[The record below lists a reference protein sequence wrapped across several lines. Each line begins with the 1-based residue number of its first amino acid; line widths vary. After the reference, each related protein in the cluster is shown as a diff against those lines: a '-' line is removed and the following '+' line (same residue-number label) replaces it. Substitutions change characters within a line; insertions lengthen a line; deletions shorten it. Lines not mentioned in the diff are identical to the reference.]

1 MRGWR
6 GAGILLNEMVGEA
19 ALGLQH
25 LSRDLGGVRCEPCTQ
40 GESPRW
46 RKEQPAHRIRG
57 RNAWSE
63 GQRRTRGGWQPGS
76 RRLAREILRAHGS
89 GRGWA
94 HHGRPGWSDLFI
106 PCSTRFSPYS
116 GPPSSLLGLGSHCL
130 QAALLGAPAGLTPGP
145 FLCVCRTCDNTS
157 LALLEVG
164 GQAAPA
170 PVMDIQAGRGEVG
183 RSSGGLSFAGL
194 PDLCK

>member
-1 MRGWR
+1 MNRVLRERVPGGGKNSR
-6 GAGILLNEMVGEA
+6 RTGSEAGPP
-19 ALGLQH
+19 
-25 LSRDLGGVRCEPCTQ
+25 GVRGREGLGVGGARVSQASTGDSP
-40 GESPRW
+40 SPR
-46 RKEQPAHRIRG
+46 
-57 RNAWSE
+57 
-63 GQRRTRGGWQPGS
+63 
-76 RRLAREILRAHGS
+76 S

-145 FLCVCRTCDNTS
+145 VLCVCRTRDNTS

-183 RSSGGLSFAGL
+183 R
-194 PDLCK
+194 